1 VNRPCASLDKTGLE
15 KRLRARIRSSGPITY
30 REFVETALF
39 DPQNGYY
46 RGGKPDQRDFL
57 TSPEVHAVFGDAIAR
72 YAIGLA
78 DQTGERRFSILELG
92 GGAGRLGEAITGAL
106 PATRME
112 RYVILEKGRE
122 GRTGSRLEWVDTIEQ
137 LPLFNNF
144 TLIIANEFFDA
155 LPFHRVVMLDGGLR
169 EICLGCED
177 GFTDVLR
184 PLSADLAAFL
194 DVNPLYLND
203 RQTLEVTPALAPLG
217 RSLTEKVQRGAMLVF
232 DYGYHLEEIAFG
244 AHFDGS
250 MVSYSNYVMRPDV
263 FSAIGE
269 RDISHHVNFDHL
281 TAVLLKAG
289 WKKAGET
296 AQYRFLNAIGIG
308 HSIGSLTGT
317 ERRAARMLLDPDGM
331 GSTFRVLGFSRCE
344 VTDLPGF

>member
-1 VNRPCASLDKTGLE
+1 MNRSHIPDMTILE
-15 KRLRARIRSSGPITY
+15 QQLRARIRSSGPITY
-30 REFVETALF
+30 GEFVETALF

-46 RGGKPDQRDFL
+46 RTGKPDRRDFL
-57 TSPEVHAVFGDAIAR
+57 TSPEVHSVFGEAVAR
-72 YAIGLA
+72 YAIHLA
-78 DQTGERRFSILELG
+78 DQVGERRFSILELG
-92 GGAGRLGEAITGAL
+92 GGAGRLGEAITRAL
-106 PATRME
+106 PATRLE

-122 GRTGSRLEWVDTIEQ
+122 ERTESCLEWVHTIEQ
-137 LPLFNNF
+137 LPVFSSF

-155 LPFHRVVMLDGGLR
+155 LPFHRVVMLNGSLR
-169 EICLGCED
+169 EICLGCEN
-177 GFTDVLR
+177 GFVDFLL
-184 PLSADLAAFL
+184 PLSPDLAAFL
-194 DVNPLYLND
+194 DANPLYLNEG
-203 RQTLEVTPALAPLG
+203 QTLEVTPALARLSL
-217 RSLTEKVQRGAMLVF
+217 SLTEKVQRGAMLVF

-281 TAVLLKAG
+281 TAVLSKAG

-308 HSIGSLTGT
+308 DCIGSLSGM
-317 ERRAARMLLDPDGM
+317 ERRTAKMLLDPDGM
-331 GSTFRVLGFSRCE
+331 GSTFRVLGFSRCDA
-344 VTDLPGF
+344 TDLPGF